1 MLLDEPKNNVAA
13 LYTLTEGF
21 CGFEAATTFQDFAQ
35 NYERVVTVDDILV
48 LGNFDKVADY
58 TINEHAALVEKM
70 GATVSFENE
79 LPSEQVQNMAVYF
92 VSLPSEVAMK
102 LWTVYS
108 SGHVN
113 NTIGLHKAMVNGKA
127 VSSHIVE

>member
-1 MLLDEPKNNVAA
+1 
-13 LYTLTEGF
+13 
-21 CGFEAATTFQDFAQ
+21 
-35 NYERVVTVDDILV
+35 
-48 LGNFDKVADY
+48 
-58 TINEHAALVEKM
+58 
-70 GATVSFENE
+70 
-79 LPSEQVQNMAVYF
+79 MAVYF

-127 VSSHIVE
+127 VSSHIVELMTGENTEQ